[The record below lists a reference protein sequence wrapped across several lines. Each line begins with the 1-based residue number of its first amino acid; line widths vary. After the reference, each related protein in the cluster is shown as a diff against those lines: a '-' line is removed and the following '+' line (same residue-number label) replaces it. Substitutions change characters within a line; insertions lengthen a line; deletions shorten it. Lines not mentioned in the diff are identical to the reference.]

1 MPCWDGSSILDAPRR
16 RIAIWRLNLARP
28 FQTLCCPRGTLDGGL
43 GADGCDLCLQ
53 RRFLQAKWQESRA
66 EDCRVARS
74 ARCPVGEFDAVKTG
88 LSTRAAELEASLR
101 AARNDAADS
110 SATVERLRDDLSQA
124 NGLKAQIAND
134 LSTLASA
141 VSANQDLTESLIDEL
156 AGIRQEAL
164 AAEHDG
170 RVELDETYRDTA
182 AQLEVAV
189 AARRAL
195 QEELQRMKDDQA
207 SSMDIIGRYIARF
220 GELDV
225 ASAGMLDAGIEPDR
239 NLDATIV
246 QVRRGGERSYAEINA
261 GSRDGV
267 KVGWIATVGRGGD
280 YVARLRITAVDI
292 NRATGVL
299 EMESEAARGLVSV
312 GDRVLIRTNN

>member
-1 MPCWDGSSILDAPRR
+1 LHVLSKLFVALVALLTAALVPMVVTYAYNEDSYK
-16 RIAIWRLNLARP
+16 
-28 FQTLCCPRGTLDGGL
+28 
-43 GADGCDLCLQ
+43 
-53 RRFLQAKWQESRA
+53 AKWQESRA
-66 EDCRVARS
+66 EIAALQGRLDAQS
-74 ARCPVGEFDAVKTG
+74 GEFDAVKTG
-88 LSTRAAELEASLR
+88 LSTRAAELEVSLR
-101 AARNDAADS
+101 AARSDAANS
-110 SATVERLRDDLSQA
+110 SASVERLRDDLSQA

-156 AGIRQEAL
+156 ASIRQEAL
-164 AAEHDG
+164 AAERR

-207 SSMDIIGRYIARF
+207 SSMDTIGRYIARF
-220 GELDV
+220 GELDAM

-280 YVARLRITAVDI
+280 SVARLRITAVDI

>member
-1 MPCWDGSSILDAPRR
+1 MHVLSKLFVALVALLTAALVPMVVTYAYNEDSYK
-16 RIAIWRLNLARP
+16 
-28 FQTLCCPRGTLDGGL
+28 
-43 GADGCDLCLQ
+43 
-53 RRFLQAKWQESRA
+53 AKWQESRA
-66 EDCRVARS
+66 EIAALQGRLDAQS
-74 ARCPVGEFDAVKTG
+74 GEFDAVKTG

-101 AARNDAADS
+101 AARNDAADA

-124 NGLKAQIAND
+124 KGMNAQIAND
-134 LSTLASA
+134 ISTLASA

-164 AAEHDG
+164 AAERR

-195 QEELQRMKDDQA
+195 QEDQA

-220 GELDV
+220 GELDAM

>member
-1 MPCWDGSSILDAPRR
+1 MLQDLTFGSGFRGGVGASPGAIISIWPLLGCERAGQAVPCWDGSSMLAASRR
-16 RIAIWRLNLARP
+16 RIALWRLNLARP
-28 FQTLCCPRGTLDGGL
+28 FQTLCCPRGTLDGGSRCRPV
-43 GADGCDLCLQ
+43 CDLYYNKEDS
-53 RRFLQAKWQESRA
+53 RKAKWQESRA
-66 EDCRVARS
+66 ENYCVCRVDSMPSRVS
-74 ARCPVGEFDAVKTG
+74 LMQSKQI

-164 AAEHDG
+164 AAERR

-195 QEELQRMKDDQA
+195 QEELQRMKDGKA
-207 SSMDIIGRYIARF
+207 SMDIIGRYIARF
-220 GELDV
+220 GELD
-225 ASAGMLDAGIEPDR
+225 AMAPR
-239 NLDATIV
+239 NA
-246 QVRRGGERSYAEINA
+246 RRWN
-261 GSRDGV
+261 
-267 KVGWIATVGRGGD
+267 
-280 YVARLRITAVDI
+280 
-292 NRATGVL
+292 
-299 EMESEAARGLVSV
+299 
-312 GDRVLIRTNN
+312 

>member
-1 MPCWDGSSILDAPRR
+1 LHVLSKLFVALVALLTAALVPMVVTFAYNEDSYK
-16 RIAIWRLNLARP
+16 
-28 FQTLCCPRGTLDGGL
+28 
-43 GADGCDLCLQ
+43 
-53 RRFLQAKWQESRA
+53 AKWQESRA
-66 EDCRVARS
+66 EIAALQGRLDAQS
-74 ARCPVGEFDAVKTG
+74 GEFDAVKTG
-88 LSTRAAELEASLR
+88 LSTRAAELEVSLR
-101 AARNDAADS
+101 AARSSAADS

-156 AGIRQEAL
+156 ASIRQEAL
-164 AAEHDG
+164 AAERR

-220 GELDV
+220 GELDAM
-225 ASAGMLDAGIEPDR
+225 ASVGMLDAGIEPDR
-239 NLDATIV
+239 NLDSTIV

-267 KVGWIATVGRGGD
+267 KVGWIATVGRGGE